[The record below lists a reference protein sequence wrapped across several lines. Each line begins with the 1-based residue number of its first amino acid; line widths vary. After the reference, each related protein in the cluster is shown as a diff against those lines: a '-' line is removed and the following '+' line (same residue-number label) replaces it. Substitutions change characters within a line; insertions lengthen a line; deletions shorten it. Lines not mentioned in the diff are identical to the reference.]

1 MMYEIN
7 EVRFFKVSGISQV
20 KTYTSRIS
28 QSNDNTLTI
37 EINLNYYNQELEE
50 CYQQLFLPIETNIL
64 IEEDNFLL
72 KNVALEVIEN
82 QGVNVTFEVEV
93 TILDTV
99 SIKEEIESSYQ
110 EALEENFKRTDEDVL
125 CDDVEEEQE
134 VYYDEKEQEV
144 DDLFL
149 VLDDNS
155 KQAEKEEIS
164 ENIKLGFLNLES
176 KYHTIRLINCDKEE
190 EFDRLSKDYNL
201 SLSELYEAK
210 KKGGKFFRSVK

>member
-1 MMYEIN
+1 MMYEVN

-64 IEEDNFLL
+64 IEKDNFLL

-82 QGVNVTFEVEV
+82 QGVNVAFEVEV

-125 CDDVEEEQE
+125 CDDVKEEQE
-134 VYYDEKEQEV
+134 VYEDEKEQEV

-155 KQAEKEEIS
+155 KQAEKEEI
-164 ENIKLGFLNLES
+164 NKNMKLGFLNLES

-190 EFDRLSKDYNL
+190 EFDRLSKDYDL

>member
-1 MMYEIN
+1 MMYEVN

-64 IEEDNFLL
+64 IEKDNFLL

-82 QGVNVTFEVEV
+82 QGVNVAFEVEV

-125 CDDVEEEQE
+125 CDDVKEEQE